1 MKWLLKRWW
10 NKGRRWIGRV
20 AQPAAAPRAAVLM
33 YHRIAKPGNDPWDMC
48 VTPDNFRQQ
57 VEVLGKRCE
66 VVSLEG
72 LQERLESPRRK
83 PLVAI
88 TFDDGYRDNLL
99 VAKPILTKAGLP
111 ATVFLATDYLDS
123 GTPYWW
129 DILAD
134 LVMEPSLPSR
144 LSVSAGGS
152 ELVWRGSSR
161 SQLRTALW
169 EWLVDMPAEDRS
181 EAIRKLCTWAGHQ
194 PAFDPMRL
202 PMTRLEV
209 AQLVDEGLIGIG
221 CHTAGH
227 PRMTTLGHEACL
239 DEVLR
244 SQTVCKSLGAGEPGL
259 FAYPYGEHAALPRSI
274 VKAAGFRMACT
285 SDEGLVQPGS
295 DELLLPRLPV
305 HNWPG
310 WRFDA
315 WLRHYWCA

>member
-10 NKGRRWIGRV
+10 HKGRRWARRV
-20 AQPAAAPRAAVLM
+20 AQPSIAPRAAVLM
-33 YHRIAKPGNDPWDMC
+33 YHRIAEPRNDPWDMC
-48 VTPDNFRQQ
+48 VTPDHFRQQ
-57 VEVLGKRCE
+57 VEVLRERCE
-66 VVSLEG
+66 VVPL
-72 LQERLESPRRK
+72 ERLKERLASPRRK
-83 PLVAI
+83 PLVSI

-99 VAKPILTKAGLP
+99 VAKPILANAGLP

-123 GTPYWW
+123 GIPYWW

-134 LVMEPSLPSR
+134 LVTEPSLPAS
-144 LSVSAGGS
+144 LSVSAGGR
-152 ELVWRGSSR
+152 EMAWAGSNR
-161 SQLRTALW
+161 SQLLATLW
-169 EWLVDMPAEDRS
+169 EWLVDMPAEARD
-181 EAIRKLCTWAGHQ
+181 EALRMLCSWAGHQ

-202 PMTRLEV
+202 PMTRQQV
-209 AQLVDEGLIGIG
+209 AHLIDEGMIGIG

-227 PRMTTLGHEACL
+227 PRMTTLDHDACL

-244 SQTVCKSLGAGEPGL
+244 SRTVCMALGATEPGL
-259 FAYPYGEHAALPRSI
+259 FAYPYGEHAALPRS
-274 VKAAGFRMACT
+274 VVQAAGFGMACT